1 MCMFVPRDR
10 KKSLKPK
17 VAEEDIKCFKIV
29 AIGNEKNI
37 YSAVRKF
44 PYQLNKTYTVEGN
57 FFEIFYTGHYYYHI
71 DGGGFHS
78 FVELEDAFDSYGRYE
93 STDEEK
99 MVIVRCHI
107 PKGSL
112 CYMGESLGGE
122 PNYVSQSIVIDKI
135 IHDN

>member
-57 FFEIFYTGHYYYHI
+57 FFEIFLHWT
-71 DGGGFHS
+71 
-78 FVELEDAFDSYGRYE
+78 LLLSYR
-93 STDEEK
+93 
-99 MVIVRCHI
+99 RRRI
-107 PKGSL
+107 P
-112 CYMGESLGGE
+112 
-122 PNYVSQSIVIDKI
+122 
-135 IHDN
+135 

>member
-1 MCMFVPRDR
+1 MCMYIP
-10 KKSLKPK
+10 KEEKPLKPK

-29 AIGNEKNI
+29 AIDKDENI

-44 PYQLNKTYTVEGN
+44 PYQLNKIYTARGN
-57 FFEIFYTGHYYYHI
+57 FSEIYCSAYYYYHI
-71 DGGGFHS
+71 NGGGFHS
-78 FVELEDAFDSYGRYE
+78 FVEVEDVFESYKCYE

-99 MVIVRCHI
+99 MIIVKCHI

-112 CYMGESLGGE
+112 YYIGESLGEE

-135 IHDN
+135 IHGN

>member
-1 MCMFVPRDR
+1 MCMFVPRNR

-99 MVIVRCHI
+99 MVIV
-107 PKGSL
+107 
-112 CYMGESLGGE
+112 
-122 PNYVSQSIVIDKI
+122 
-135 IHDN
+135 

>member
-1 MCMFVPRDR
+1 MCMYVPRE
-10 KKSLKPK
+10 KEKSLKPR

-29 AIGNEKNI
+29 AINNKKDI
-37 YSAVRKF
+37 YSAVRRF
-44 PYQLNKTYTVEGN
+44 LYRLNETFTAEGD
-57 FFEIFYTGHYYYHI
+57 FSKIYYTGQYYYHI
-71 DGGGFHS
+71 DKGGFHS
-78 FVELEDAFDSYGRYE
+78 FVEIEDTFDSYKSYE

-99 MVIVRCHI
+99 MVIVGCHI

-112 CYMGESLGGE
+112 YYIGESLGGE